1 MGIRQKTILS
11 ILIAVGISIGL
22 FYQLAERTIKTRF
35 NALEEHRARSRINY
49 VLRLLNN
56 SLDNLT
62 LLSRD
67 WGSWNDSYAFMNQR
81 APLFIE
87 SNLPPDT
94 YMDTGLCYI
103 GFFPL
108 RGEPRWEGFYDH
120 AKGTMAPPPPVLART
135 MQTLIVALRS
145 QGPGSETPTGFFV
158 CQGALHVMAATP
170 ILRSDESGPSRGWL
184 TMVQRLSDTFFTGLF
199 PDTGTKV
206 SFATRPAP
214 ADSDAVHFAF
224 TDNQSRYMCTG
235 TLTDI
240 LGRETIDL
248 TLAGKSTITLAGRNL
263 LSLTEGAILFTGLM
277 LSLLTYVL
285 IQRTLLKR
293 LLFLRH
299 QVAPVAAPGTPVENV
314 YPDGND
320 ELSDLATDINEVFKR
335 IVEEENLNR
344 NILTALNVGIL
355 MIDAESEKIHEANT
369 CMQQMTGK
377 KREELVGQRADEL
390 FYLSTHGGHR
400 PGGPHQEKGIL
411 KGPSTRHVLRTKTAT
426 RYHGTPIRIETFT
439 DIQALESAVDDAKR
453 SESHYRTLFKN
464 SATPS
469 VLFSINGHIA
479 KLNREFLR
487 YARAKSPRDLEGRH
501 WSDFVDAEDRAR
513 LETYLSEKKGAG
525 ISFDDNVEVTF
536 HDLSGGTHTAK
547 IHIMR
552 LPGTQ
557 ERIVSILDITRQKK
571 AEEMLRQQA
580 FYDSLTGLANRRF
593 FEKTLTHALDVARRK
608 QRPVA
613 LFLIDLDGFKNVN
626 DTMGH
631 PSGDKLLTLVAKRLV
646 KTMRTSD
653 TVARLGGDEFI
664 VLSEEIED
672 TQDIVAI
679 LHRLETAFV
688 EPFDLGS
695 TQLHITLSIG
705 VSRFPD
711 DAERAETLIR
721 NADLAMYRAKKQGD
735 TYSFFTH
742 CLDRDARLHFEL
754 EQDLRK
760 AVEKEEFSIYLQPRV
775 AMTDHTLL
783 GMEGLIR
790 WCHPQK
796 GICSPAEFIPCA
808 ELNGLIVPMDLW
820 MMETGCRQV
829 AQWNKEREAVH
840 GKPPLRLALNVSAWH
855 FRDNRLPDRV
865 MDILKKTGCDP
876 GWLELEVTETAI
888 MKNLS
893 GAIAT
898 LNLLRTRGISIALD
912 DFGTGYS
919 SLNYLRSIPVDTLKV
934 DRSFI
939 AAMVPEDEKSRFLLA
954 TIVKIGTHFNIHVV
968 AEGVEEEWQR
978 AYLESIG
985 CPSAQGYLWS
995 QPVPV
1000 PEFPYLRDTL
1010 PPPGA
1015 G

>member
-11 ILIAVGISIGL
+11 ILIAVAISIGL

-35 NALEEHRARSRINY
+35 NTLEEDLARNRLNYVSRI
-49 VLRLLNN
+49 LNN
-56 SLDNLT
+56 SRDNLQMLT
-62 LLSRD
+62 RD
-67 WGSWNDSYAFMNQR
+67 WGSWNDTHAFMDPR
-81 APLFIE
+81 APSFID
-87 SNLPPDT
+87 SNLVTDT

-108 RGEPRWEGFYDH
+108 QGGPRWEGFYDH
-120 AKGTMAPPPPVLART
+120 AGEATAPPPPDLTRTIDAVLAD
-135 MQTLIVALRS
+135 LRNR
-145 QGPGSETPTGFFV
+145 GAGSEAPPGFFV
-158 CQGALHVMAATP
+158 CHGALHVMATTP
-170 ILRSDESGPSRGWL
+170 IFRSDESGPSQGWL
-184 TMVQRLSDTFFTGLF
+184 VMVQTLNDIFFSNLFHESDTTI
-199 PDTGTKV
+199 TVTR
-206 SFATRPAP
+206 RPASE
-214 ADSDAVHFAF
+214 DSDAVHF
-224 TDNQSRYMCTG
+224 TLKDNHSRYVCTG
-235 TLTDI
+235 TIADI
-240 LGRETIDL
+240 LGNETIVL
-248 TLAGKSTITLAGRNL
+248 TLEGNSTIALAGKDL
-263 LSLTEGAILFTGLM
+263 LSLTEGGILFTGLM
-277 LSLLTYVL
+277 LSLLTYLL

-314 YPDGND
+314 HPCGND
-320 ELSDLATDINEVFKR
+320 ELSDLAMDINEVFKR

-355 MIDAESEKIHEANT
+355 MIDAQSEKIHEANT

-377 KREELVGQRADEL
+377 KRKDLVGHRADKL
-390 FYLSTHGGHR
+390 FYLSDHGGHHR
-400 PGGPHQEKGIL
+400 GGLHQEKGIL
-411 KGPSTRHVLRTKTAT
+411 RGALPRHVLRTKTAT

-439 DIQALESAVDDAKR
+439 DIQALESALEDAKR
-453 SESHYRTLFKN
+453 SESHYRTLFSN

-469 VLFSINGHIA
+469 VLFSATGHIA

-487 YARAKSPRDLEGRH
+487 YAGAKSPRDLQGRH
-501 WSDFVDAEDRAR
+501 WSHFLNTEDQAR
-513 LETYLSEKKGAG
+513 IEVYLSKKKGSG

-536 HDLSGGTHTAK
+536 HDLAGGMHTAK

-552 LPGTQ
+552 LPGTK
-557 ERIVSILDITRQKK
+557 EHIVSILDITRQKK
-571 AEEMLRQQA
+571 AEERLRQQA

-593 FEKTLTHALDVARRK
+593 FEETLTHALGMARRK
-608 QRPVA
+608 QRPIA

-631 PSGDKLLTLVAKRLV
+631 PSGDKLLCLVAERLV
-646 KTMRTSD
+646 RTMRTSD
-653 TVARLGGDEFI
+653 TVARMGGDEFI
-664 VLSEEIED
+664 VLAEEIQG
-672 TQDIVAI
+672 TQDIMAI
-679 LHRLETAFV
+679 LHRLEAAF
-688 EPFDLGS
+688 ENPFGIGS

-711 DAERAETLIR
+711 DAEDAETLIR

-742 CLDRDARLHFEL
+742 CMNRDARRHFEL

-760 AVEKEEFSIYLQPRV
+760 AVEKEEFSMYLQPRV
-775 AMTDHTLL
+775 SMADHSLL

-820 MMETGCRQV
+820 MLETGCRQV
-829 AQWNKEREAVH
+829 AAWNKEREAIH
-840 GKPPLRLALNVSAWH
+840 GKAPLRLALNVSAWH

-865 MDILKKTGCDP
+865 MDILGKTGCEP
-876 GWLELEVTETAI
+876 RWLELEVTETAI

-898 LNLLRTRGISIALD
+898 LNRLRTLGVSIALD

-919 SLNYLRSIPVDTLKV
+919 SLNYLRSMPVDTLKI

-939 AAMVPEDEKSRFLLA
+939 ATMVPENEKNRFLIA
-954 TIVKIGTHFNIHVV
+954 SIVKIGTHFDIHVV

-995 QPVPV
+995 PPVPV
-1000 PEFPYLRDTL
+1000 PEFPYLKDTL
-1010 PPPGA
+1010 PPPGV